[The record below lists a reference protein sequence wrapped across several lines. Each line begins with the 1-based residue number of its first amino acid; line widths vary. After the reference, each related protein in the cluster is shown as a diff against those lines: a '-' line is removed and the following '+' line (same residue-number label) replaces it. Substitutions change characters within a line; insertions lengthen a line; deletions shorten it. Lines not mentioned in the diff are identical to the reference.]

1 VPSTGEED
9 DMHQGHEHGSIS
21 PEMMRRHYLMFG
33 LNLLLSAIVMYLVMF
48 TMIWSFADFF
58 NNLNTFYMA
67 LMMVTPMAMLM
78 LLMMGM
84 MYPDRKLNLILYAA
98 FALVFVLSFI
108 GMRAQSLVG
117 DKQFVR
123 SMIPHHSGA
132 ILMCREASIRDP
144 EIRELCFKP
153 DGIIDSQSREIAQ
166 MKTIMDRL

>member
-1 VPSTGEED
+1 
-9 DMHQGHEHGSIS
+9 
-21 PEMMRRHYLMFG
+21 
-33 LNLLLSAIVMYLVMF
+33 
-48 TMIWSFADFF
+48 
-58 NNLNTFYMA
+58 
-67 LMMVTPMAMLM
+67 M